1 MKLVFVIGFFP
12 PFSVYNWIFNSQML
26 ILSVVNTGNINSQ
39 LSSTLIFKDKITLQS
54 I

>member
-26 ILSVVNTGNINSQ
+26 ILSVNTGNIKSQ

>member
-12 PFSVYNWIFNSQML
+12 PFSVYNFNSQML